1 MQQPQERV
9 RSESAQTLY
18 IVADSPEIQPAS
30 HKYHDKGYILAG
42 TRATHT
48 CGLPKIMQQHRFWKW
63 GGFGGGMSFR
73 EPRGA
78 AKPGRSTRVSEYLP
92 KNPKSRGCVL
102 MSATWLPKKENE
114 EKPKPGSWKFQGV
127 PSLEIN
133 YELLQL

>member
-1 MQQPQERV
+1 LWIAEN
-9 RSESAQTLY
+9 Y
-18 IVADSPEIQPAS
+18 
-30 HKYHDKGYILAG
+30 
-42 TRATHT
+42 ATAPLLEMGE
-48 CGLPKIMQQHRFWKW
+48 GL
-63 GGFGGGMSFR
+63 GGGMSFR